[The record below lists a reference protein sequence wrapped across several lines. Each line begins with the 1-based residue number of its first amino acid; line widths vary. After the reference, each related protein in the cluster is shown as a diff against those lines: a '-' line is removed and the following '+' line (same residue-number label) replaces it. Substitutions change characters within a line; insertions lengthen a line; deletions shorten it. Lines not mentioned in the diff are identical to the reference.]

1 MNFAPEPSPQS
12 SPLEEERRR
21 KAPQVSELKSP
32 LPSEGRGQGQGS
44 KMRSLPMRVLLVG
57 AAGRMGKTVLDLAQ
71 NDSDIQITAQS
82 DLGDSI
88 EPEMKSCDVAIDFS
102 QADSIDEICRAALKH
117 GKSLVIGTTGHSQQ
131 QRKTIEET
139 ARSIPIVLASNF
151 SVGVNVLFWLTQK
164 ASELLGSDFNPDIV
178 ETHHKMK
185 KDAPSGTAKTLAEI
199 LTAMRNSEIPIE
211 SIRQGDVV
219 GEHTVIF
226 SGPGERLEL
235 SHRAADRGIF
245 ARGALRAAKWIIN
258 KPPGLYS
265 MQDVLG
271 L

>member
-1 MNFAPEPSPQS
+1 MKNSP
-12 SPLEEERRR
+12 
-21 KAPQVSELKSP
+21 V
-32 LPSEGRGQGQGS
+32 
-44 KMRSLPMRVLLVG
+44 RVMLIG
-57 AAGRMGKTVLDLAQ
+57 AAGRMGETVRELAQ
-71 NDSDIQITAQS
+71 NDPEIQIAALC

-88 EPEMKSCDVAIDFS
+88 EPAMRNCDVAIDFS
-102 QADSIDEICRAALKH
+102 QADSVDEICRAALQH

-139 ARSIPIVLASNF
+139 AHSVPIVLASNF

-164 ASELLGSDFNPDIV
+164 AAELLGSDFNPEIV

-199 LTAMRNSEIPIE
+199 LKSLLSSEIPIQ
-211 SIRQGDVV
+211 SIREGDVV

-226 SGPGERLEL
+226 AGPGEQLQL
-235 SHRAADRGIF
+235 THRAANRGIF
-245 ARGALRAAKWIIN
+245 ALGAIRAAKWIAH
-258 KPPGLYS
+258 KAPGLYS
-265 MQDVLG
+265 MQHVLG

>member
-1 MNFAPEPSPQS
+1 MKNSP
-12 SPLEEERRR
+12 
-21 KAPQVSELKSP
+21 V
-32 LPSEGRGQGQGS
+32 
-44 KMRSLPMRVLLVG
+44 RVMLIG
-57 AAGRMGKTVLDLAQ
+57 AAGRMGKTVRELAQ
-71 NDSDIQITAQS
+71 DDPEIQIAVLC

-88 EPEMKSCDVAIDFS
+88 EPAIKNCDVGIDFS
-102 QADSIDEICRAALKH
+102 QVDSIDEICRAASHH

-139 ARSIPIVLASNF
+139 ARSVPIVLASNF
-151 SVGVNVLFWLTQK
+151 SVGVNVLFWLTRK
-164 ASELLGSDFNPDIV
+164 AAELLGPDFNPEIV

-199 LTAMRNSEIPIE
+199 LKAMRSSETAIQ

-226 SGPGERLEL
+226 GGPGEQLEL
-235 SHRAADRGIF
+235 THRAANRGIF
-245 ARGALRAAKWIIN
+245 ALGAIRAAKWIVH
-258 KPPGLYS
+258 KTPGLYS
-265 MQDVLG
+265 MQHVLG